1 MYDYST
7 CSLMVSN
14 CSIESKMLELAV
26 AIGVKTGSDL
36 LKHSLP
42 LFINKLNCKG
52 ALVLKCEQKD
62 VHTVSVQGLSKT
74 EEKVLADNALLL
86 FAELSANGKFR
97 LIKGAS
103 DCHVF
108 LLADFGLLAL
118 YFHEIPQ
125 DAFIQELIPVVNML
139 ANACRVSEKLNT
151 LNAENTKYSEEQSLL
166 HAIIDNIPDPIYV
179 KDIEG
184 RKILLNKAEAELLGV
199 TDISEIIGRKDSD
212 FYTEEVALRTA
223 AEDQVIINEGK
234 LVVHRD
240 GILTTR
246 SGKEIWLQG
255 TKIPHFD
262 KDGNISGIIGISH
275 NISEYKKIEN
285 ELRMVAEKYQSIFNS
300 FVDLYY
306 RSDLEGTILD
316 LSPSVYQLS
325 GYRPQ
330 ELIGKSVLEVYV
342 DIESRNRMI
351 QHLVEKGSVNDYE
364 NLLVHKNGSHVPVS
378 ITSHLIKDSGGKPGY
393 IEGTIRDISERKEV
407 EEKLN
412 KLLALQNLL
421 THLATEFINIPVE
434 DSDKALNK
442 LLSVIGN
449 GNEIDR
455 VYIFEYDFAKNTM
468 SNTHEWCATGISPE
482 IENLQQIPTELLPC
496 LVETHKMGDMFVVE
510 DVSKLDKSDPQYKIL
525 HSQDIKTLITIPL
538 ILNSEC
544 IGFVGFDSV
553 KSVRPWSADEIT
565 FLQIL
570 ADLSCNV
577 TDRKRKDE
585 ALKNRE
591 ASLKAIFNN
600 VPFQMW
606 LKDADSN
613 YLTIN
618 KPFMEYF
625 SITAESDIIGKDALD
640 IWDSDTARHFIE
652 QDKLV
657 MHNQELSSVE
667 ELVDFKHKS
676 VWFEIFRAPIVGEN
690 GQLLGTTG
698 IARDITSRKKA
709 DEALQQAVASAE
721 AANEAKSKFLAI
733 MSHEIRNPLNAVVGM
748 TRMLNYAGITGP
760 NKKLIENIKTSSDH
774 LLMIIND
781 VLDFSK
787 IESGDM
793 LLEETS
799 FHIED
804 VIERVYNAHVFI
816 AKEKNIDLK
825 YQIDK
830 CINHTHIGDPLRLQ
844 QVLSNLISNA
854 IKFTPEGNI
863 DIRCE
868 LEKTSG
874 SYNRL
879 RFEVQD
885 TGIGI
890 SAENQEKVFESF
902 KQEDNTISRTHGGS
916 GLGLAISK
924 QIVELMGGKLKL
936 ESTKNVGSKFYF
948 SIDMKVVESQFD
960 ENAGAGYSAGDN
972 SLKGY
977 SVLLVEDNKLNQ
989 ILATA
994 MLEKWGAK
1002 IMIANNGQEAVDISQ
1017 ANSFD
1022 IILMDIQMPV
1032 MDGMTASKMIREKLK
1047 ITTPI
1052 LALSANVIKGIV
1064 ERCEEAGMQGYI
1076 SKPFDAD
1083 DLFRKIIFQVS
1094 KSRSTIEIPGDDDPK
1109 IVVSD
1114 ISRLMKM
1121 IGSDQFQ
1128 LNIMLEKFLEITPSY
1143 LAELN
1148 KADMAND
1155 MQAIAT
1161 SAHKIKSSI
1170 DLVSAPV
1177 MRDLILKINQVSK
1190 QGEDIAEVKPLIK
1203 QFNKYYKILE
1213 TQLHEEINAMRT
1225 LRKVG

>member
-1 MYDYST
+1 
-7 CSLMVSN
+7 MVSN
-14 CSIESKMLELAV
+14 SSIEGIMLDLAV
-26 AIGVKTGSDL
+26 TIGVNTGGDL
-36 LKHSLP
+36 LNRTLP
-42 LFINKLNCKG
+42 VFVDKLNCSG
-52 ALVLKCEQKD
+52 GMVLRCTGLD
-62 VHTVSVQGLSKT
+62 VNVVSLHGLSKV
-74 EEKVLADNALLL
+74 EEKFLGDKAADI
-86 FAELSANGKFR
+86 FAELSANGQFCISEEKPGGYF
-97 LIKGAS
+97 
-103 DCHVF
+103 F
-108 LLADFGLLAL
+108 LLPDFGILAL
-118 YFHEIPQ
+118 SFRETPQ
-125 DAFIQELIPVVNML
+125 SAVIEQLFPILRVL
-139 ANACRVSEKLNT
+139 ANACKISEKLNT
-151 LNAENTKYSEEQSLL
+151 LHAENTNYNEEQRLL

-179 KDIEG
+179 KDIAG
-184 RKILLNKAEAELLGV
+184 RKILLNKAEADLLGV
-199 TDISEIIGRKDSD
+199 TDISEVIGKTDSD
-212 FYTEEVALRTA
+212 FYTENVALKTE
-223 AEDQVIINEGK
+223 AEDQVILKEGK

-240 GILTTR
+240 GILTTQ

-262 KDGNISGIIGISH
+262 ENGNVTGIIGISH

-285 ELRMVAEKYQSIFNS
+285 ELRMVAEKYESIFNS

-306 RSDLEGTILD
+306 RSDLSGNILD

-330 ELIGKSVLEVYV
+330 ELIGKSVANVYA
-342 DIESRNRMI
+342 DIENRNRMV
-351 QHLVEKGSVNDYE
+351 QLLVEKGSINDYE
-364 NLLVHKNGSHVPVS
+364 NLLIHKNGKLVPVS
-378 ITSHLIKDSGGKPGY
+378 ITSQLIKDSEGKPGY

-421 THLATEFINIPVE
+421 THLATGFINIPVE
-434 DSDKALNK
+434 DSDKAVNR
-442 LLSVIGN
+442 LLSVIGE

-455 VYIFEYDFAKNTM
+455 VYIFEYDFVKNTM

-482 IENLQQIPTELLPC
+482 IEKLQQIPNELLPNW
-496 LVETHKMGDMFVVE
+496 VEAHKLGDMLAIQ
-510 DVSKLDKSDPQYKIL
+510 DVTKLDKSDPQYKIL
-525 HSQDIKTLITIPL
+525 EPQGIKTLITIPL

-553 KSVRPWSADEIT
+553 KSVKTWSTDEIT
-565 FLQIL
+565 FLHIL
-570 ADLSCNV
+570 ADLLCNV

-585 ALKNRE
+585 ALRNRE

-606 LKDADSN
+606 LKDVDSN

-625 SITAESDIIGKDALD
+625 SITNESEIIGKDALD
-640 IWDSDTARHFIE
+640 IWNHETASHFIE

-657 MHNQELSSVE
+657 MRNLELSSVE

-676 VWFEIFRAPIVGEN
+676 VWFEIFRAPIIDEN

-709 DEALQQAVASAE
+709 DKALQEAVASAE

-748 TRMLNYAGITGP
+748 TRMLNDAGITGP

-787 IESGDM
+787 IESGEM
-793 LLEETS
+793 LMEETS
-799 FHIED
+799 FNIQD
-804 VIERVYNAHVFI
+804 VVGRVFNSNVFI
-816 AKEKNIDLK
+816 AKEKNIDLS
-825 YQIDK
+825 YHIDSR
-830 CINHTHIGDPLRLQ
+830 INNFHKGDPLRLQ
-844 QVLSNLISNA
+844 QVLSNLVSNA
-854 IKFTPEGNI
+854 IKFTNEGEI
-863 DIRCE
+863 AIRCE
-868 LEKTSG
+868 FEKEHGQYS
-874 SYNRL
+874 RV

-902 KQEDNTISRTHGGS
+902 KQENNTISRTHGGS

-924 QIVELMGGKLKL
+924 QIVELMGGKLML
-936 ESTKNVGSKFYF
+936 ESTKNVGSRFYF
-948 SIDMKVVESQFD
+948 SIDLKIDDSQLLQKTETETD
-960 ENAGAGYSAGDN
+960 TEGST
-972 SLKGY
+972 LKGY

-989 ILATA
+989 ILAIA
-994 MLEKWGAK
+994 ILEKWGAK
-1002 IMIANNGQEAVDISQ
+1002 VVVVNNGQQAVEISETET
-1017 ANSFD
+1017 FD

-1032 MDGMTASKMIREKLK
+1032 MDGMTASKIIREELN
-1047 ITTPI
+1047 ISTPI

-1083 DLFRKIIFQVS
+1083 DLLRKILVYAP
-1094 KSRSTIEIPGDDDPK
+1094 KSRINKEVSQNTAENIK
-1109 IVVSD
+1109 VSD
-1114 ISRLMKM
+1114 VSRLMKM
-1121 IGSDQFQ
+1121 IGSDQIQ
-1128 LNIMLEKFLEITPSY
+1128 LNIMLDKFLEITPSY
-1143 LAELN
+1143 LEELN
-1148 KADMAND
+1148 KGDLAND

-1170 DLVSAPV
+1170 DLVSATV
-1177 MRDLILKINQVSK
+1177 MRDLILKINQLSK
-1190 QGEDIAEVKPLIK
+1190 NSGEISEVKLLIR
-1203 QFNKYYKILE
+1203 QFNAYYKLLE
-1213 TQLHEEINAMRT
+1213 SQLREEINAMRM
-1225 LRKVG
+1225 LKQVG

>member
-1 MYDYST
+1 
-7 CSLMVSN
+7 MVSN
-14 CSIESKMLELAV
+14 CSIDGIMLDLAV
-26 AIGVKTGSDL
+26 TIGVNTGGDL
-36 LKHSLP
+36 LNRTLP
-42 LFINKLNCKG
+42 VFIDKLNCIG
-52 ALVLKCEQKD
+52 GLVLRCSGQD
-62 VHTVSVQGLSKT
+62 VNVVSHQGLSKA
-74 EEKVLADNALLL
+74 EEKLFTDDASKL
-86 FAELSANGKFR
+86 FAEFSASGQFSIIEQKS
-97 LIKGAS
+97 G
-103 DCHVF
+103 CYVF
-108 LLADFGLLAL
+108 LLSDFGLLAL
-118 YFHEIPQ
+118 CFRETPQ
-125 DAFIQELIPVVNML
+125 DAVIEQFIPIAGVLS
-139 ANACRVSEKLNT
+139 NACKVSEKLNA
-151 LNAENTKYSEEQSLL
+151 LHIEKSKYSEERRLL
-166 HAIIDNIPDPIYV
+166 HAIIENIPDPIYV

-184 RKILLNKAEAELLGV
+184 RKILLNKAEADLLGV
-199 TDISEIIGRKDSD
+199 TDISEVIGKKDSD
-212 FYTEEVALRTA
+212 FYTENVALKTEE
-223 AEDQVIINEGK
+223 EDQVIINKGK

-240 GILTTR
+240 GILTTQ

-262 KDGNISGIIGISH
+262 ENGKVTGIIGISH

-285 ELRMVAEKYQSIFNS
+285 ELRMVAEKYESIFNS

-306 RSDLEGTILD
+306 RSDLNGNILD

-330 ELIGKSVLEVYV
+330 ELIGKSVAHVYA
-342 DIESRNRMI
+342 DIESRNRML
-351 QHLVEKGSVNDYE
+351 QLLVEKGSINDYE
-364 NLLVHKNGSHVPVS
+364 NLLIHKNGKHVPVS
-378 ITSHLIKDSGGKPGY
+378 ITSHLIKDSEGKSGY

-434 DSDKALNK
+434 DSDKAVNR
-442 LLSVIGN
+442 LLSVVGE

-455 VYIFEYDFAKNTM
+455 VYIFEYDFVQNTM
-468 SNTHEWCATGISPE
+468 SETHEWCATGISPE
-482 IENLQQIPTELLPC
+482 IEKLQQIPTDLLPSW
-496 LVETHKMGDMFVVE
+496 VEAHKLGDMLAIQ

-525 HSQDIKTLITIPL
+525 EPQGIKTLITIPL

-553 KSVRPWSADEIT
+553 KSIKTWSSDEIT
-565 FLQIL
+565 FLHIL
-570 ADLSCNV
+570 ADLLCNV
-577 TDRKRKDE
+577 TDRKKKDE
-585 ALKNRE
+585 ALRNRE

-606 LKDADSN
+606 LKDVDSN

-625 SITAESDIIGKDALD
+625 SITDESEIIGKDALD
-640 IWDSDTARHFIE
+640 IWNHETARHFIE
-652 QDKLV
+652 EDQSV
-657 MHNQELSSVE
+657 MQNLELSSVE

-676 VWFEIFRAPIVGEN
+676 VWFEIFRAPIIDEN

-709 DEALQQAVASAE
+709 DKALQEAVASAE

-748 TRMLNYAGITGP
+748 TRMLNDAGITGP
-760 NKKLIENIKTSSDH
+760 NSKLIENIKTSSDH

-787 IESGDM
+787 IESGEM

-799 FHIED
+799 FNIQD
-804 VIERVYNAHVFI
+804 VISRVFNSNVFI
-816 AKEKNIDLK
+816 AKEKNIELK
-825 YQIDK
+825 YNIDSR
-830 CINHTHIGDPLRLQ
+830 INNFHQGDPLRLQ
-844 QVLSNLISNA
+844 QVLSNLVSNA
-854 IKFTPEGNI
+854 IKFTNEGEI
-863 DIRCE
+863 TIRCAF
-868 LEKTSG
+868 EKEPGQYS
-874 SYNRL
+874 RV

-902 KQEDNTISRTHGGS
+902 KQENSTISRTHGGS

-936 ESTKNVGSKFYF
+936 ESTKNIGSKFYF
-948 SIDMKVVESQFD
+948 SIDLKIDESQFVQNIETGTD
-960 ENAGAGYSAGDN
+960 AEGS

-989 ILATA
+989 ILAVA
-994 MLEKWGAK
+994 ILEKWGAK
-1002 IMIANNGQEAVDISQ
+1002 VVVANNGQQAVDIS
-1017 ANSFD
+1017 ATETFD

-1032 MDGMTASKMIREKLK
+1032 MDGMTASRIIREKLQ
-1047 ITTPI
+1047 ISTPI

-1064 ERCEEAGMQGYI
+1064 ERCKEAGMQGYI

-1083 DLFRKIIFQVS
+1083 DLLRKILGHVS
-1094 KSRSTIEIPGDDDPK
+1094 KSKNNTEASLSIEDE

-1114 ISRLMKM
+1114 VSRLMKM
-1121 IGSDQFQ
+1121 IGSDQIQ
-1128 LNIMLEKFLEITPSY
+1128 LNIMLDKFLEITPSY
-1143 LAELN
+1143 LEELN
-1148 KADMAND
+1148 KGDSAND

-1190 QGEDIAEVKPLIK
+1190 HGGEITEVKQLIR
-1203 QFNKYYKILE
+1203 QFNAYYKLLE
-1213 TQLHEEINAMRT
+1213 SQLREEINSMRM
-1225 LRKVG
+1225 LKQVG

>member
-1 MYDYST
+1 
-7 CSLMVSN
+7 MVSN
-14 CSIESKMLELAV
+14 CSIEGIMLDLALT
-26 AIGVKTGSDL
+26 IGVNTGGDL
-36 LKHSLP
+36 LNRTLP
-42 LFINKLNCKG
+42 VFVDTLNCSG
-52 ALVLKCEQKD
+52 GLVIRCTGQD
-62 VHTVSVQGLSKT
+62 VKVVSLQGLSKA
-74 EEKVLADNALLL
+74 EEKLLSDDAAEL
-86 FAELSANGKFR
+86 FAKLSANEQFCSIDEKSG
-97 LIKGAS
+97 
-103 DCHVF
+103 CCVF
-108 LLADFGLLAL
+108 LLSDFGLLAL
-118 YFHEIPQ
+118 CFRETPQ
-125 DAFIQELIPVVNML
+125 SAVIEQFIPVVNVL
-139 ANACRVSEKLNT
+139 AKACKVSEKLNSLT
-151 LNAENTKYSEEQSLL
+151 IEKTNYNEERRLL
-166 HAIIDNIPDPIYV
+166 HAIIENIPDPIYV

-184 RKILLNKAEAELLGV
+184 YKILLNKAEADLLGV
-199 TDISEIIGRKDSD
+199 SDISEVIGKKDSD
-212 FYTEEVALRTA
+212 FYTEDVALRTE

-240 GILTTR
+240 GILTTQ
-246 SGKEIWLQG
+246 SGKDIWLQG

-262 KDGNISGIIGISH
+262 ENGKVTGIIGISH

-285 ELRMVAEKYQSIFNS
+285 ELRMVAEKYESIFNS

-306 RSDLEGTILD
+306 RSDLSGNILD

-330 ELIGKSVLEVYV
+330 ELVGKSVAHVYA

-351 QHLVEKGSVNDYE
+351 QLLVEKGSINDYE
-364 NLLVHKNGSHVPVS
+364 NLLIHKNGKLVPVS
-378 ITSHLIKDSGGKPGY
+378 ITSHLIKDSEGKPGY

-412 KLLALQNLL
+412 KLLVLQNLL

-434 DSDKALNK
+434 DSDKAVNR
-442 LLSVIGN
+442 LLSVVGE

-455 VYIFEYDFAKNTM
+455 VCIFEYDFVKNTM

-482 IENLQQIPTELLPC
+482 IENLQQIPTNLFPNWVEAHKLGDLL
-496 LVETHKMGDMFVVE
+496 VIQ
-510 DVSKLDKSDPQYKIL
+510 DVSKLDKHDPQYNL
-525 HSQDIKTLITIPL
+525 LESQGIKTLITIPL
-538 ILNSEC
+538 ILNNEC

-553 KSVRPWSADEIT
+553 KSVKTWSSDEIT
-565 FLQIL
+565 FLHIL
-570 ADLSCNV
+570 ADLLCNV
-577 TDRKRKDE
+577 TDRKKKDE
-585 ALKNRE
+585 ALRNRE

-606 LKDADSN
+606 LKDVDSN

-625 SITAESDIIGKDALD
+625 SITDESEIIGKDALD
-640 IWDSDTARHFIE
+640 IWNHETARHFIE
-652 QDKLV
+652 EDQSV
-657 MHNQELSSVE
+657 MQNLELSSVE

-676 VWFEIFRAPIVGEN
+676 VWFEIFRAPIIDDN

-709 DEALQQAVASAE
+709 DEALQQAVAAAE

-748 TRMLNYAGITGP
+748 TRMLNDAGITGP
-760 NKKLIENIKTSSDH
+760 NSKLIENIKTSSDH

-787 IESGDM
+787 IESGEM

-799 FHIED
+799 FNIQD
-804 VIERVYNAHVFI
+804 VIGRVFNSNVFI
-816 AKEKNIDLK
+816 AKEKNIELK
-825 YQIDK
+825 YTIDSR
-830 CINHTHIGDPLRLQ
+830 INNCHKGDPLRLQ
-844 QVLSNLISNA
+844 QVLSNLVSNA
-854 IKFTPEGNI
+854 IKFTNEGEI
-863 DIRCE
+863 EIRCAFE
-868 LEKTSG
+868 MEHGQYS
-874 SYNRL
+874 SV
-879 RFEVQD
+879 RFEVLD

-902 KQEDNTISRTHGGS
+902 KQENNTISRTHGGS

-936 ESTKNVGSKFYF
+936 ESTKNIGSKFYF
-948 SIDMKVVESQFD
+948 SIDLKIDESQFVQNIETGTD
-960 ENAGAGYSAGDN
+960 AEGS

-989 ILATA
+989 ILAVA
-994 MLEKWGAK
+994 ILEKWGAQVK
-1002 IMIANNGQEAVDISQ
+1002 VVNNGQQAVDISETET
-1017 ANSFD
+1017 FD

-1032 MDGMTASKMIREKLK
+1032 MDGMTASKIIREKLR
-1047 ITTPI
+1047 ISTPI

-1083 DLFRKIIFQVS
+1083 DLLKKILVHVS
-1094 KSRSTIEIPGDDDPK
+1094 KSKNHTEASFSIEEK

-1114 ISRLMKM
+1114 VSRLMKM
-1121 IGSDQFQ
+1121 IGSDQIQ
-1128 LNIMLEKFLEITPSY
+1128 LNIMLDKFLEITPSY
-1143 LAELN
+1143 LEELN
-1148 KADMAND
+1148 KGDSAND
-1155 MQAIAT
+1155 LKAIAT

-1190 QGEDIAEVKPLIK
+1190 NGGEITEVKLLIR
-1203 QFNKYYKILE
+1203 QFNAYYKLLE
-1213 TQLHEEINAMRT
+1213 FQLREEINSMRM
-1225 LRKVG
+1225 LKQVG